1 MQKGEFMREKYE
13 SLALTE
19 LRALAKIRGI
29 KGSSS
34 LKKAELVDAMVMKD
48 EEDKRQKEQEMPA
61 KTSTVADHAEDS
73 NENRDRSY

>member
-48 EEDKRQKEQEMPA
+48 EEDKRQKEQ
-61 KTSTVADHAEDS
+61 
-73 NENRDRSY
+73 